1 MSNQE
6 IMKKSGL
13 LIAGTFLFIFSIG
26 MNAQTKT
33 GIDFFDGKWNVI
45 IKSAPQGDVR
55 MVINFE
61 KINEVVSASIKDSTE
76 KELYKVTN
84 TDINQDQDVITF
96 TGSLGDVPLTLRKK
110 DETSLEGDITGMF
123 DIEGKRISKNK

>member
-13 LIAGTFLFIFSIG
+13 LIAGIFLFIFSIG

-33 GIDFFDGKWNVI
+33 GFDFFDGKWNVI

>member
-13 LIAGTFLFIFSIG
+13 LIAGIFLFIFSIG

-33 GIDFFDGKWNVI
+33 GFDFFDGKWNVI
-45 IKSAPQGDVR
+45 IKSAPQGDVK